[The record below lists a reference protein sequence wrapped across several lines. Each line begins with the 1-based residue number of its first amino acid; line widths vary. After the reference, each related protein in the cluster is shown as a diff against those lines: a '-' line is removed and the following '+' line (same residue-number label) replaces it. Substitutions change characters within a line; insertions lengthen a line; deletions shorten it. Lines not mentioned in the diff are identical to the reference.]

1 MVLIVVFCASFFVPA
16 RTLIGVKLLIE
27 GSNVRKRYL
36 TIYTSPPPLFVDGE
50 RSKLTGRAERGVG
63 SGGFGRGSKPAR
75 FLKRFW
81 RPSAETARWIAANR
95 VLPDSPSRILSGT
108 YSGSL

>member
-1 MVLIVVFCASFFVPA
+1 MSENDIKQFTHP
-16 RTLIGVKLLIE
+16 
-27 GSNVRKRYL
+27 
-36 TIYTSPPPLFVDGE
+36 PPPLFVDGE

-95 VLPDSPSRILSGT
+95 VSGDSLIRILSDDM
-108 YSGSL
+108 SIVL